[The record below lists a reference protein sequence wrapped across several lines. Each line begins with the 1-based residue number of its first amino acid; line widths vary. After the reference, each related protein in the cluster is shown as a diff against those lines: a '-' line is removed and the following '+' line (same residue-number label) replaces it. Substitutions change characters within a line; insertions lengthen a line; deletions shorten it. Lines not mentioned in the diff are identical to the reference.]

1 MNIFQV
7 SELLGNFGEFFGALL
22 LFASLVY
29 VGVQVRQ
36 NTNLASGTAQREVMA
51 SFQLNLDRIRTN
63 PQLVQKGLAQ
73 FDSLS
78 HAEQLEFTM
87 IINQFVNHLEQPLR
101 MLNRGLETQDTV
113 DVYGD
118 ICMAILQEP
127 GGLEL
132 WERTKPLFF
141 PLARQYVEE
150 RFKNPGT
157 LPPPI
162 SKELPWWG
170 V

>member
-1 MNIFQV
+1 MSFQDYG
-7 SELLGNFGEFFGALL
+7 SMAELIAAVATVVTLL
-22 LFASLVY
+22 YLA
-29 VGVQVRQ
+29 VQLRQ
-36 NTNLASGTAQREVMA
+36 NTNLASGAAQREVMA
-51 SFQLNLDRIRTN
+51 PFQLNLDRVRTN

-78 HAEQLEFTM
+78 LAEQHEFTM
-87 IINQFVNHLEQPLR
+87 VINQFVNHLEQPLR

-170 V
+170 AD

>member
-1 MNIFQV
+1 MNWDAIGAV
-7 SELLGNFGEFFGALL
+7 GELAGALAVL
-22 LFASLVY
+22 ITLIYLA
-29 VGVQVRQ
+29 VQLRQ
-36 NTNLASGTAQREVMA
+36 NTNLASGAAQREVIA
-51 SFQLNLDRIRTN
+51 SFQLNLDRVRTN

-78 HAEQLEFTM
+78 LAEQLEFTM

-162 SKELPWWG
+162 SKELPWWEPD
-170 V
+170 

>member
-1 MNIFQV
+1 MNWDALGAIG
-7 SELLGNFGEFFGALL
+7 ELVGAMAVVLTLL
-22 LFASLVY
+22 YLA
-29 VGVQVRQ
+29 VQLRQ
-36 NTNLASGTAQREVMA
+36 NTNLASGAAQREVMA
-51 SFQLNLDRIRTN
+51 SFQLNLDRVKTN

-78 HAEQLEFTM
+78 LAEQLEFTM

-157 LPPPI
+157 LPPPV

-170 V
+170 AD

>member
-1 MNIFQV
+1 MNWDAIGAV
-7 SELLGNFGEFFGALL
+7 GELAGALAVL
-22 LFASLVY
+22 ITLIYLA
-29 VGVQVRQ
+29 VQLRQ
-36 NTNLASGTAQREVMA
+36 NTNLASGAAQREVMA
-51 SFQLNLDRIRTN
+51 SFQLNLDRVKTN

-170 V
+170 AD

>member
-1 MNIFQV
+1 MNWDAIGAV
-7 SELLGNFGEFFGALL
+7 GELAGALAVL
-22 LFASLVY
+22 ITLIYLA
-29 VGVQVRQ
+29 VQLRQ
-36 NTNLASGTAQREVMA
+36 NTNLASGAAQREVMA
-51 SFQLNLDRIRTN
+51 SFQLNLDRVRTN

-132 WERTKPLFF
+132 WERTKPIFF

-162 SKELPWWG
+162 SKELPWWEPD
-170 V
+170 

>member
-1 MNIFQV
+1 MNWDAIGAV
-7 SELLGNFGEFFGALL
+7 GELAGALAVL
-22 LFASLVY
+22 ITLIYLA
-29 VGVQVRQ
+29 VQLRQ
-36 NTNLASGTAQREVMA
+36 NTNLASGAAQREVMA
-51 SFQLNLDRIRTN
+51 SFQLNLDRVRTN
-63 PQLVQKGLAQ
+63 PQLVQKVLAQ

-78 HAEQLEFTM
+78 LAEQLEFTM

>member
-1 MNIFQV
+1 MNWDAIGAV
-7 SELLGNFGEFFGALL
+7 GELAGALAVL
-22 LFASLVY
+22 ITLIYLA
-29 VGVQVRQ
+29 VQLRQ
-36 NTNLASGTAQREVMA
+36 NTNLASGAAQREVMA
-51 SFQLNLDRIRTN
+51 SFQLNLDRVRTN

-78 HAEQLEFTM
+78 LAEQLEFTM

-118 ICMAILQEP
+118 ICMALLQES

-141 PLARQYVEE
+141 RLLV
-150 RFKNPGT
+150 NM
-157 LPPPI
+157 
-162 SKELPWWG
+162 
-170 V
+170 

>member
-1 MNIFQV
+1 MNWDAIGAV
-7 SELLGNFGEFFGALL
+7 GELAGALAVL
-22 LFASLVY
+22 ITLIYLA
-29 VGVQVRQ
+29 VQLRQ
-36 NTNLASGTAQREVMA
+36 NTNLASGAAQREVMA
-51 SFQLNLDRIRTN
+51 SFQLNLDRVRTN

-170 V
+170 G

>member
-1 MNIFQV
+1 MNWDAIGAV
-7 SELLGNFGEFFGALL
+7 GELAGALAVL
-22 LFASLVY
+22 ITLIYLA
-29 VGVQVRQ
+29 VQLRQ
-36 NTNLASGTAQREVMA
+36 NTNLASGAAQREVMA
-51 SFQLNLDRIRTN
+51 SFQLNLDRVRTN

-132 WERTKPLFF
+132 WELTKPLFF

-162 SKELPWWG
+162 SKGLPWWG
-170 V
+170 I